1 MKCLNKDKTKVDANV
16 THLSHFLS
24 RDNFGKL
31 FQFLWPLQILQE
43 IFDTKC
49 LPCRKIHDI
58 ALRVHMLQ
66 FYIKMCKTG
75 P

>member
-1 MKCLNKDKTKVDANV
+1 MKCLNKDKTKVDANI

-49 LPCRKIHDI
+49 LPWRKYTTLHLGSICYN
-58 ALRVHMLQ
+58 
-66 FYIKMCKTG
+66 FT
-75 P
+75 